1 VPFAYYDR
9 LSRAH
14 KAIYRRSDR
23 LSSVPLTRPRGM
35 WPLVDELREGLERD
49 DRPGVELAAEEL
61 ARAICQDLGVM
72 EPAVEV
78 LAVRPHTVTQ
88 ELHGLFVWE
97 EGEPPYI
104 QVWMR
109 TARKKRVVAFR
120 TFLRT
125 LLHEM
130 CHHLDFTL
138 FGLDESFHTRG
149 FFQRESSLVRQLA
162 PAGATGGARNKGE
175 GAARPPRGAA
185 SRSPL

>member
-1 VPFAYYDR
+1 MPFAYYER

-14 KAIYRRSDR
+14 QAVYRRSDR
-23 LSSVPLTRPRGM
+23 IASIPLQRPRTM
-35 WPLVDELREGLERD
+35 LPLVDELREGLVRD

-61 ARAICQDLGVM
+61 ARAIAQDLGVI

-78 LAVRPHTVTQ
+78 KAVRPHTVTE

-109 TARKKRVVAFR
+109 TARQKRVVAFR

-138 FGLDESFHTRG
+138 LGLSESFHTRG

-162 PAGATGGARNKGE
+162 PARQARV
-175 GAARPPRGAA
+175 AA
-185 SRSPL
+185 SRRASGP